1 MLYVFDAS
9 FIGALIIPD
18 EGGRQIYKMYDKLKN
33 EDEKHAPH
41 LIWYEITS
49 IFNKLILHR
58 RFSKNEVLAFYP
70 LLGAFRLICDSA
82 EGSDYSE
89 KLLDL
94 CGSLGLSSYDAAY
107 LELAKRKNAVLCTLD
122 VALRAAAKKHGVAV
136 MKT

>member
-1 MLYVFDAS
+1 MIYVFDAS

-18 EGGRQIYKMYDKLKN
+18 EGGRQIYKMYDKIKN
-33 EDEKHAPH
+33 EDEKHVPH

-58 RFSKNEVLAFYP
+58 RFSRTEVIGFYP
-70 LLGAFRLICDSA
+70 LLKAFRLICDTSA
-82 EGSDYSE
+82 GTDYSG

-94 CGSLGLSSYDAAY
+94 CGDFGLSSYDAAY

-122 VALRAAAKKHGVAV
+122 AGLRAAAKKHGVLV
-136 MKT
+136 MR